1 MCCLKTP
8 LSAVPK
14 NSFDDLNADD
24 FSPNDHLDL
33 PAQPVTDSTISTS
46 DVDQW
51 YTEKITE
58 RYNPTW
64 YDRQSNWQGHT
75 YQDAVAFCYSND
87 KQVPCPYSVY
97 CPKGPTGNLIL
108 NAKFEEAE
116 AWAATGDR
124 SNQFVMVGHE
134 DTCNRVTASNPGG
147 YGRNNADVDIMSHLM
162 CCADTINEVSEDLGV
177 APTVNAVDEQSSSNS
192 SPDTTQH
199 SSSSMHALTEL
210 EHTVRSKYIPIWFGF
225 KDGWS
230 GGTYEAAVE
239 FCSGVDPG
247 HGDNFRLCPLM
258 AYCPNGPDYEKPL
271 FLHKDAFEME
281 QWAPT
286 SFALNAWIQIGQ
298 ISKDN
303 PRTCSMY
310 KENYK
315 KAPEWGLDGSEPGL
329 KQHILCCKGGKEGY
343 DYMDDDESAIS
354 APQEI
359 AATQETESS
368 AALLSSDQDTS
379 SLTNNQS
386 AQGSIQGMP
395 ENFGN
400 YGSTHNGAGNS
411 SPHGGTATHEAAIV
425 VHLNP
430 VWFDHSSG
438 WNGGSH
444 MDAETFCNTK
454 GNNAPMTLCPYDAYC
469 PNGPTFSAL
478 GGPNMDFATQEQ
490 YAPYHGDD
498 DHWVLIGRFNNAKTT
513 TCLDYM
519 QLFGEIPSWT
529 KDDSRKEL
537 KQHVLCCDTSE
548 TLQSSSVVG
557 IQTSSTSSTTSSTDA
572 PPKVESQFIEI
583 DDTPGTWFGVS
594 DGWEGGS
601 RIDAIKFCY
610 NKGEDADGIPMM
622 LCPFEGKAD

>member
-1 MCCLKTP
+1 MEDVICLFINIDDVNFIQEQVTSVIYEPSASCWHLRTDTGNEYTALTLILATGNPEPDWPCPVERACLQHEGHLLIKSAWMGSWLDHCESEKTVLLIGGGLTAMDAVYALGRAGHRGNIHLVTP
-8 LSAVPK
+8 SGILPPAQTAWVPAEAVKWPDDISSASAVVR
-14 NSFDDLNADD
+14 FMLGHLNQ
-24 FSPNDHLDL
+24 
-33 PAQPVTDSTISTS
+33 QPQCLWTD
-46 DVDQW
+46 
-51 YTEKITE
+51 TE
-58 RYNPTW
+58 W
-64 YDRQSNWQGHT
+64 QS
-75 YQDAVAFCYSND
+75 
-87 KQVPCPYSVY
+87 
-97 CPKGPTGNLIL
+97 
-108 NAKFEEAE
+108 
-116 AWAATGDR
+116 R
-124 SNQFVMVGHE
+124 
-134 DTCNRVTASNPGG
+134 
-147 YGRNNADVDIMSHLM
+147 
-162 CCADTINEVSEDLGV
+162 
-177 APTVNAVDEQSSSNS
+177 
-192 SPDTTQH
+192 
-199 SSSSMHALTEL
+199 L
-210 EHTVRSKYIPIWFGF
+210 E
-225 KDGWS
+225 
-230 GGTYEAAVE
+230 
-239 FCSGVDPG
+239 
-247 HGDNFRLCPLM
+247 
-258 AYCPNGPDYEKPL
+258 
-271 FLHKDAFEME
+271 
-281 QWAPT
+281 
-286 SFALNAWIQIGQ
+286 
-298 ISKDN
+298 
-303 PRTCSMY
+303 
-310 KENYK
+310 
-315 KAPEWGLDGSEPGL
+315 
-329 KQHILCCKGGKEGY
+329 
-343 DYMDDDESAIS
+343 
-354 APQEI
+354 
-359 AATQETESS
+359 
-368 AALLSSDQDTS
+368 
-379 SLTNNQS
+379 SLR
-386 AQGSIQGMP
+386 
-395 ENFGN
+395 
-400 YGSTHNGAGNS
+400 
-411 SPHGGTATHEAAIV
+411 